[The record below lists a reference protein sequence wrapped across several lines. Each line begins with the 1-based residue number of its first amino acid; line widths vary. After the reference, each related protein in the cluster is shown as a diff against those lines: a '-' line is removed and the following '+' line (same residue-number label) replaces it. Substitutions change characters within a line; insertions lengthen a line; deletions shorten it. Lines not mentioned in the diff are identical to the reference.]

1 MAVRQFAVTA
11 IGRDRPGIVAA
22 VSAVLLEH
30 EGNIE
35 DSQMT
40 ILRGRFTIMLIVSAP
55 DGVDVG
61 RLEAELGAARE
72 QLELDAM
79 ELSEVS
85 DVAPETDRSPSH
97 VVSVYGVD
105 HPGIVHAVTSALAAQ
120 DVNIID
126 LKTRLVGGEQGDP
139 LYAMMMEVALPAG
152 GDAEAVEQSLRA
164 VREEQG
170 VDLTIRPL
178 EQDVL

>member
-1 MAVRQFAVTA
+1 
-11 IGRDRPGIVAA
+11 
-22 VSAVLLEH
+22 
-30 EGNIE
+30 
-35 DSQMT
+35 MT
-40 ILRGRFTIMLIVSAP
+40 ILRGRFTIMLVVSTP
-55 DGVDVG
+55 DAVDVG
-61 RLEAELGAARE
+61 QLDADLGKARE
-72 QLELDAM
+72 QLDLDAIA
-79 ELSEVS
+79 LSEVS
-85 DVAPETDRSPSH
+85 DIAPETETSPSH

-105 HPGIVHAVTSALAAQ
+105 HPGIVHAVTSTLAAQ

-126 LKTRLVGGEQGDP
+126 LTTRLVGGATGDP

-152 GDAEAVEQSLRA
+152 LDADGVEQSLRA